1 ALHAQAWA
9 RAPDGMLLED
19 SRDFYGATESELPRG
34 VELSK
39 RIDVMVEEL
48 LALQKAPVLDPYTG
62 PALLEPEAAGVLF
75 HEAVGHR
82 LEGERQNDD
91 KDGRTFKGQ
100 VDKPI
105 LPFFI
110 SVIDDPTRS
119 EFGGTSLNGVY
130 KYDDQGV
137 PAQRTVLVERGVLK

>member
-1 ALHAQAWA
+1 ASPEASRLATASVLYPRPGHAWA
-9 RAPDGMLLED
+9 RAPDATLPED
-19 SRDFYGATESELPRG
+19 SRDFYGASEIELPRG
-34 VELSK
+34 ADLSK
-39 RIDVMVEEL
+39 RIDVMVDEL
-48 LALQKAPVLDPYTG
+48 LALRKAPVLDPYTG

-105 LPFFI
+105 
-110 SVIDDPTRS
+110 
-119 EFGGTSLNGVY
+119 
-130 KYDDQGV
+130 
-137 PAQRTVLVERGVLK
+137 